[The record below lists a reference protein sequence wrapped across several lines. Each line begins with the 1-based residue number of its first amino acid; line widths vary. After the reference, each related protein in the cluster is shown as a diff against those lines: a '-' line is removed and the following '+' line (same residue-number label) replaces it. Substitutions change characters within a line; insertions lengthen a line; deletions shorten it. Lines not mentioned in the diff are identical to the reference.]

1 MLSAKHRIKLSHT
14 IFVFI
19 ANMSAIL
26 LSFLLTSAASALPA
40 KDPGRLQD
48 LGLRDVFQ
56 AEGMSS
62 GSCPSGW
69 DMGCLYF
76 NSTKALASWDDS
88 ASMCQMAT
96 PNATLVEIL
105 TELQM
110 DFVQNNIELLEAHES
125 PRYWWTGATDV
136 GMNGRWMWAPS
147 STPVEDFIWAPGY
160 PKNQLPSNCMMI
172 HYSYD
177 AGYNQFCDYTS
188 AYPLCQLR

>member
-1 MLSAKHRIKLSHT
+1 MG
-14 IFVFI
+14 I

-56 AEGMSS
+56 VEGMSS

-69 DMGCLYF
+69 VDDASFVDMGCLFF

-96 PNATLVEIL
+96 PNASLVEIL
-105 TELQM
+105 NETQM
-110 DFVQNNIELLEAHES
+110 AFVQMNIELLEAHEA
-125 PRYWWTGATDV
+125 PRHWWTGATDV
-136 GMNGRWMWAPS
+136 GINGRWIWAPS
-147 STPVEDFIWAPGY
+147 STPVEDFIWHTGY
-160 PKNQLPSNCMMI
+160 PKN
-172 HYSYD
+172 
-177 AGYNQFCDYTS
+177 
-188 AYPLCQLR
+188 